1 MKVLLTGSTGYIGK
15 RLLQHLLEQ
24 GHEVV
29 CLVRNLERLMSADQN
44 MEGVVGIEADLLK
57 PVPESL
63 YSLDIDVAFFL
74 IHSMSTS
81 IGEFMEEEA
90 RSAGNFAHFVSK
102 TSCKQII
109 YLSGIS
115 NSKKLSRHLQSRR
128 NVEDILRNSGKHLS
142 VLRAGIIVGSGSA
155 SFEIIRDLMEKM
167 PVIVAPMWVKTLCQP
182 VAIGNV
188 IKYLT
193 GCMLNPATYDD
204 TFDIGGAEILSYKEM
219 LLQYAEVRGLKRHIG
234 VVPFINPRISSYWLY
249 FVTSTSYYLAV
260 NLVDS
265 MKVEV
270 VCKDTRL
277 KDILGITP
285 LTYKE
290 ACIRALERINLDTVQ
305 SSWTDAV
312 SFRKP
317 GQLFQHLD
325 VPLFGVLRDRRKIKI
340 NDDHKRVLNRIF
352 SIGGDTG
359 WYFADWI
366 WKVRG
371 MMDKM
376 VGGVGLRRGR
386 RNASDLNPGDSL
398 DFWRVL
404 IADKENMRL
413 LLFAEMKVP
422 GEAWLDFR
430 ILHKQDGYYLYQ
442 TATFMPKGL
451 SGRLYW
457 FLLLP
462 IHLVMFQGMIRSIA
476 NEETSKKL
484 ELMHEVNDKQCLTAT
499 ND

>member
-1 MKVLLTGSTGYIGK
+1 MKILLTGSTGYIGK
-15 RLLQHLLEQ
+15 RLLQQLLEQ
-24 GHEVV
+24 GHEVT
-29 CLVRNLERLMSADQN
+29 CLVRNLERLMSAEQSLTGFTGK
-44 MEGVVGIEADLLK
+44 EVDLLN

-63 YSLDIDVAFFL
+63 LELDIDVAFFL

-81 IGEFMEEEA
+81 IGEFMLEEA
-90 RSAGNFAHFVSK
+90 RSAGNFADFIRQ
-102 TSCKQII
+102 TNCKQII

-115 NSKKLSRHLQSRR
+115 NSEKLSRHLQSRK
-128 NVEDILRNSGKHLS
+128 NVEDILRNSGKHLT

-167 PVIVAPMWVKTLCQP
+167 PIIVAPTWVNTLCQP
-182 VAIGNV
+182 VAVGNV

-193 GCMLNPATYDD
+193 GCMLNPVTYDQ
-204 TFDIGGAEILSYKEM
+204 TFDIGGAEILPYRQM
-219 LLQYAEVRGLKRHIG
+219 MLQYAEVRGLKRRIY
-234 VVPFINPRISSYWLY
+234 VVPFISPRVSSYWLY

-260 NLVDS
+260 NLVNS

-277 KDILGITP
+277 KDILNITP
-285 LTYKE
+285 LSYKE
-290 ACIRALERINLDTVQ
+290 ACARALERINLDTVQ

-312 SFRKP
+312 SIKKP
-317 GQLFQHLD
+317 GQLFQYLD
-325 VPLFGVLRDRRKIKI
+325 VPLYGVLRDRRRIKI
-340 NDDHKRVLNRIF
+340 IGEPKHVLDKVF

-359 WYFADWI
+359 WYYANWI

-371 MMDKM
+371 MIDKM

-386 RNASDLNPGDSL
+386 RNATEINPGDSL

-404 IADKENMRL
+404 IADRENMRL

-422 GEAWLDFR
+422 GEAWLDLR
-430 ILHKQDGYYLYQ
+430 ILKKSDGYYFYQ
-442 TATFMPKGL
+442 TATFMPHGL

-462 IHLVMFQGMIRSIA
+462 IHLLMFRGMLR
-476 NEETSKKL
+476 
-484 ELMHEVNDKQCLTAT
+484 ELVK
-499 ND
+499 

>member
-15 RLLQHLLEQ
+15 RLLHQLLDD

-29 CLVRNLERLMSADQN
+29 CLVRNLERLMDAEQTLTGFS
-44 MEGVVGIEADLLK
+44 GIEADLLN
-57 PVPESL
+57 PVPETYHSIE
-63 YSLDIDVAFFL
+63 IDVAFFL

-81 IGEFMEEEA
+81 IREFMKEEA
-90 RSAGNFAHFVSK
+90 RSAQNFADFIRQ
-102 TSCKQII
+102 TNCRQII

-115 NSKKLSRHLQSRR
+115 NSDKLSRHLQSRKD
-128 NVEDILRNSGKHLS
+128 VEDILRNSGKHVT

-167 PVIVAPMWVKTLCQP
+167 PFLIAPLWVNTLCQP
-182 VAIGNV
+182 IAVGN
-188 IKYLT
+188 ITKYLT
-193 GCMLNPATYDD
+193 GCMLNTATFDQ
-204 TFDIGGAEILSYKEM
+204 TFDIGGSEILTYKQM
-219 LLQYAEVRGLKRHIG
+219 LLQYAEVRGLNRHIWT
-234 VVPFINPRISSYWLY
+234 VPFISPRISSYWLY

-277 KDILGITP
+277 RDILNITP
-285 LTYKE
+285 FTYRE
-290 ACIRALERINLDTVQ
+290 ACKRALERINMDTVQ

-312 SFRKP
+312 SMKKP
-317 GQLFQHLD
+317 GSLFKQID
-325 VPLFGVLRDRRKIKI
+325 VPEFGTLSDQRSMKILGDPMKVLD
-340 NDDHKRVLNRIF
+340 RIF
-352 SIGGDTG
+352 SIGGDKG
-359 WYFADWI
+359 WYFANWI
-366 WKVRG
+366 WKIRG

-386 RNASDLNPGDSL
+386 RNASELNPGDSL

-413 LLFAEMKVP
+413 LLFAEMKLP
-422 GEAWLDFR
+422 GEAWLEFR
-430 ILHKQDGYYLYQ
+430 IQKVKDEYFLFQE
-442 TATFMPKGL
+442 ATFMPKGIN
-451 SGRLYW
+451 GRLYW

-462 IHLVMFQGMIRSIA
+462 IHLMMFQGMIKAIERS
-476 NEETSKKL
+476 S
-484 ELMHEVNDKQCLTAT
+484 
-499 ND
+499 

>member
-15 RLLQHLLEQ
+15 RLLQNLLEQ
-24 GHEVV
+24 GHEVI
-29 CLVRNLERLMSADQN
+29 CLVRNLERLDTGEDS
-44 MEGVVGIEADLLK
+44 MEGVQGIEADLLD

-63 YSLDIDVAFFL
+63 YSLEFDVAFYL

-81 IGEFMEEEA
+81 IGAFMNEEA
-90 RSAGNFAHFVSK
+90 RSAANFAHFIK
-102 TSCKQII
+102 QTNCRQII

-115 NSKKLSRHLQSRR
+115 NSEKLSRHLQSRR
-128 NVEDILRNSGKHLS
+128 NVEDVLRNSGKHLTI
-142 VLRAGIIVGSGSA
+142 LRAGIIVGSGSA

-167 PVIVAPMWVKTLCQP
+167 PWIIAPLWVKTLCQP
-182 VAIGNV
+182 VAITNV
-188 IKYLT
+188 ILYLT
-193 GCMLNPATYDD
+193 GCMLNPETFDQV
-204 TFDIGGAEILSYKEM
+204 FDIGGAEILSYKNM
-219 LLQYAEVRGLKRHIG
+219 LLQYAEVRGLKRKIW

-260 NLVDS
+260 NLVNS

-277 KDILGITP
+277 KDILGVTP

-290 ACIRALERINLDTVQ
+290 ACRRALERINLDTVQ

-312 SFRKP
+312 SMKNP
-317 GQLFQHLD
+317 GQLFQRLD
-325 VPLFGVLRDRRKIKI
+325 VPGYGVLRDRRKIEI
-340 NDDHKRVLNRIF
+340 NGDPRRVLNKVF
-352 SIGGDTG
+352 SIGGETG
-359 WYFADWI
+359 WYYANWI
-366 WKVRG
+366 WQIRG

-386 RNASDLNPGDSL
+386 RNATELRPGDSL

-422 GEAWLDFR
+422 GEAWLEFR
-430 ILHKQDGYYLYQ
+430 ILKKNDSYFLYQ

-457 FLLLP
+457 FILLP
-462 IHLVMFQGMIRSIA
+462 IHLLMFQGMIRAIGS
-476 NEETSKKL
+476 
-484 ELMHEVNDKQCLTAT
+484 
-499 ND
+499 

>member
-15 RLLQHLLEQ
+15 RLLHELRDQ
-24 GHEVV
+24 GHEVI
-29 CLVRNLERLMSADQN
+29 CLVRNLERLMTSEQS
-44 MEGVVGIEADLLK
+44 MEGIQGIETDLLN
-57 PVPESL
+57 PVPSAL
-63 YSLDIDVAFFL
+63 YALDIDVAFYL

-81 IGEFMEEEA
+81 ITEFMNEEA
-90 RSAGNFAHFVSK
+90 VSAGNFADFIRQ
-102 TSCKQII
+102 TNCKQII

-128 NVEDILRNSGKHLS
+128 NVEDILRNSGKHLT

-167 PVIVAPMWVKTLCQP
+167 PVIVAPTWVKTLCQP
-182 VAIGNV
+182 IAVGNV
-188 IKYLT
+188 PKYLT
-193 GCMLNPATYDD
+193 GCMLNSATYDQ
-204 TFDIGGAEILSYKEM
+204 TFDIGGAEILSYKQM
-219 LLQYAEVRGLKRHIG
+219 LLQYAEVRGLKRRIY
-234 VVPFINPRISSYWLY
+234 VVPFISPRISSYWLY

-277 KDILGITP
+277 KDILKITP

-290 ACIRALERINLDTVQ
+290 ACIRALERINLDIVQ

-312 SFRKP
+312 SIKNP
-317 GQLFQHLD
+317 SNLFQRLE
-325 VPLFGVLRDRRKIKI
+325 VPSYGVQRDRRSIRI
-340 NDDHKRVLNRIF
+340 TGDPQRILNKVF

-359 WYFADWI
+359 WYYADWI
-366 WKVRG
+366 WQVRG
-371 MMDKM
+371 MIDKM

-386 RNASDLNPGDSL
+386 RNVLELKPGDSL

-404 IADKENMRL
+404 IADRDNMRL

-422 GEAWLDFR
+422 GEAWLEFQ
-430 ILHKQDGYYLYQ
+430 IKKKPDGYYLYQ
-442 TATFMPKGL
+442 TATFMPHGL

-457 FLLLP
+457 YLLLP
-462 IHLVMFQGMIRSIA
+462 VHLLMFKEMIRAIA
-476 NEETSKKL
+476 K
-484 ELMHEVNDKQCLTAT
+484 
-499 ND
+499 

>member
-1 MKVLLTGSTGYIGK
+1 MKILLTGSTGYIGK
-15 RLLQHLLEQ
+15 RLLQQLREE
-24 GHEVV
+24 GHEVI
-29 CLVRNLERLMSADQN
+29 CLVRNLERLMNSEQS
-44 MEGVVGIEADLLK
+44 MEGIRGIEADLLK
-57 PVPESL
+57 PVPPSL
-63 YSLDIDVAFFL
+63 YTLDIDVAFYL

-81 IGEFMEEEA
+81 ISEFMNEEA
-90 RSAGNFAHFVSK
+90 LSAGNFAEFIK
-102 TSCKQII
+102 NTNCRQII

-128 NVEDILRNSGKHLS
+128 NVEDILQKSEKHVT

-167 PVIVAPMWVKTLCQP
+167 PVIVAPTWVKTLCQP
-182 VAIGNV
+182 IAVGNV
-188 IKYLT
+188 PKYLL
-193 GCMLNPATYDD
+193 GCMLNPVTYDQ
-204 TFDIGGAEILSYKEM
+204 TFDIGGSEILSYKQM
-219 LLQYAEVRGLKRHIG
+219 MLQYAEVRGLKRHIF
-234 VVPFINPRISSYWLY
+234 VVPFISPRISSYWLY

-290 ACIRALERINLDTVQ
+290 ACKRALERINLDTVQ

-312 SFRKP
+312 SFKKP
-317 GQLFQHLD
+317 GHLFQHLE
-325 VPLFGVLRDRRKIKI
+325 VPTYGVIHDRRILRI
-340 NDDHKRVLNRIF
+340 DGDAQRVLNKVF

-359 WYFADWI
+359 WYYADWI

-371 MMDKM
+371 LIDKM

-386 RNASDLNPGDSL
+386 RSAVDLNPGDSL

-404 IADKENMRL
+404 IADRDKMRL

-422 GEAWLDFR
+422 GEAWLEFR
-430 ILHKQDGYYLYQ
+430 IVKKTDGYYLYQ
-442 TATFMPKGL
+442 TATFMPHGL

-457 FLLLP
+457 YLLLP
-462 IHLVMFQGMIRSIA
+462 IHLQMFKEIIKA
-476 NEETSKKL
+476 IVK
-484 ELMHEVNDKQCLTAT
+484 
-499 ND
+499 